1 MPKTKFYFILLTG
14 FIAFTVYNEILKIT
28 DENTTM

>member
-1 MPKTKFYFILLTG
+1 MPKTKLYFILLTE
-14 FIAFTVYNEILKIT
+14 FIAFTVYYEKLKIT